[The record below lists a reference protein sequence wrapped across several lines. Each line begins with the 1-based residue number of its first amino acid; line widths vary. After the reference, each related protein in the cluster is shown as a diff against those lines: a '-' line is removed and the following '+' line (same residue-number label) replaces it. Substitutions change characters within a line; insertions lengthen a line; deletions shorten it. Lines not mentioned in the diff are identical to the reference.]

1 MRRSEDVIM
10 IFHLGSVRWT
20 YLKQRMS
27 SNDSQETFQS
37 FSSGLYDFVGE
48 AVGEDLAGELWDVDA
63 SCLTLEG
70 VAKCLEVG
78 VASSDYRVAKFECG
92 NVGLRI
98 QGTILINDIMI
109 VQRWEL
115 TLHTIS

>member
-1 MRRSEDVIM
+1 MPSNNAQEA
-10 IFHLGSVRWT
+10 
-20 YLKQRMS
+20 LKAFAS
-27 SNDSQETFQS
+27 LLD
-37 FSSGLYDFVGE
+37 DFVRE

-63 SCLTLEG
+63 SCLTLED
-70 VAKCLEVG
+70 VAECLEVG
-78 VASSDYRVAKFECG
+78 IASSNYRVAKFKCG